1 MNKTKTL
8 NTIQT
13 LSKIGKI
20 LCKIIF
26 IFCLIG
32 FIGCI
37 VGIIGLALIPNGL
50 NIGGTT
56 IHGIVEKSPE
66 ISLSTCYTAMAAG
79 VVLCAGEA
87 VLCKIAEHYFK
98 NELEAGT
105 PFTFEGAKELI
116 RLGIFT
122 ICIPIATSIISGI
135 VCAVMTAVFGK
146 VYDFEFG
153 KFISIGLG
161 IMFIISGLL
170 CRYGAEIQAK
180 DSHKDDINEGEQK

>member
-20 LCKIIF
+20 LCKIIY

-37 VGIIGLALIPNGL
+37 VGIIGLAVIPNGFK
-50 NIGGTT
+50 IGTTT

-66 ISLSTCYTAMAAG
+66 ISLGTCYTAMAVG
-79 VVLCAGEA
+79 IVLCAGEA

-98 NELEAGT
+98 NELKAET

-122 ICIPIATSIISGI
+122 ICIPIGTSIISGI
-135 VCAVMTAVFGK
+135 VYAVMSTAFGN
-146 VYDFEFG
+146 VNNIDFG
-153 KFISIGLG
+153 NYISIGLG
-161 IMFIISGLL
+161 VMFIIAGLL
-170 CRYGAEIQAK
+170 CRHGAEISGK
-180 DSHKDDINEGEQK
+180 DVENEE